1 MLFLLCCN
9 VQKISCFCIPLL
21 CELPGLEPDFFWLK
35 FPNESCSNDPYL
47 EHILSFFKL
56 EPTRSAH
63 WKTQTCRKLLTNII
77 LYQVHLAMSGIQTHD
92 FIFEALILW
101 YEISAIRFVS
111 MGTIITRFIDFW
123 WGKCV
128 DLLTFDEVNV
138 WIYWLLRGKM
148 IFTETKFFFC
158 KSQLI
163 HTFTESK
170 DNYCF
175 ILYFE

>member
-1 MLFLLCCN
+1 MYRKSVVFLYHYYVNFLDWNLFFFL
-9 VQKISCFCIPLL
+9 VEIS
-21 CELPGLEPDFFWLK
+21 E
-35 FPNESCSNDPYL
+35 
-47 EHILSFFKL
+47 
-56 EPTRSAH
+56 
-63 WKTQTCRKLLTNII
+63 RKLLEWPISWTHFEFFRVGANQKSPLKTTDLQKVAYKLYHII

-111 MGTIITRFIDFW
+111 MGTIFTRFIDFW
-123 WGKCV
+123 WGKCM
-128 DLLTFDEVNV
+128 DLLT
-138 WIYWLLRGKM
+138 LRGKM
-148 IFTETKFFFC
+148 IFTETKFVFY

-170 DNYCF
+170 DNNCF

>member
-1 MLFLLCCN
+1 MLFLLLKTTALQCTEN
-9 VQKISCFCIPLL
+9 QLFFYTIIMWTSWTGTFFFLVEIS
-21 CELPGLEPDFFWLK
+21 E
-35 FPNESCSNDPYL
+35 
-47 EHILSFFKL
+47 
-56 EPTRSAH
+56 
-63 WKTQTCRKLLTNII
+63 RKLLEWPISWTHFEFFRVGANQKSPLKTTDLQKVAYKLYHII

-111 MGTIITRFIDFW
+111 MGTIFTRFI
-123 WGKCV
+123 
-128 DLLTFDEVNV
+128 EVNV

-148 IFTETKFFFC
+148 IFTETKFFFY

-170 DNYCF
+170 DNNCF